1 MGICKVHAL
10 FLPDALAGMARRGL
24 QRLPAPLSMPD
35 APAQGEG
42 QAKPSTGLPEPP
54 EGIPA
59 CLPVRGLPDGMG
71 TASG

>member
-1 MGICKVHAL
+1 M
-10 FLPDALAGMARRGL
+10 LPLRSTMAGRGL

-59 CLPVRGLPDGMG
+59 CLP
-71 TASG
+71 A